1 MATIINNQ
9 ASLTYNYGNLTGS
22 ATSNIASSVLQGTT
36 SLEKYAIPERYT
48 ANDNVTYQIILTNNG
63 NAPLNNVSITDNLG
77 TYQVGNPSVDVTPLD
92 YKDYAS
98 LRINGVDVTETLV
111 VRIFED
117 RIVFSFP
124 TLEPNAIAEILY
136 STTVNKNAPLDKG
149 STIINTVTA
158 TADNLTA
165 ISANSTISVEDYANV
180 TIVKTMSPSVINNGD
195 TLTYDFTIY
204 NYGNLDA
211 TNVVFTDVFNPAPTD
226 ISVTLNGVAIP
237 DTEYSYTNGTFIL
250 PSGETATTSITVPS
264 ATFVQDQLTG
274 VITVNSGITK
284 ISIKGTVNAL

>member
-1 MATIINNQ
+1 
-9 ASLTYNYGNLTGS
+9 
-22 ATSNIASSVLQGTT
+22 
-36 SLEKYAIPERYT
+36 
-48 ANDNVTYQIILTNNG
+48 
-63 NAPLNNVSITDNLG
+63 
-77 TYQVGNPSVDVTPLD
+77 
-92 YKDYAS
+92 
-98 LRINGVDVTETLV
+98 
-111 VRIFED
+111 
-117 RIVFSFP
+117 
-124 TLEPNAIAEILY
+124 
-136 STTVNKNAPLDKG
+136 
-149 STIINTVTA
+149 
-158 TADNLTA
+158 
-165 ISANSTISVEDYANV
+165 
-180 TIVKTMSPSVINNGD
+180 MSPSVINNGD